1 MARGGASSSFKILP
15 GDVISVPE
23 SMF

>member
-1 MARGGASSSFKILP
+1 MARGGTSAAFKIRP